1 MNADIDF
8 SSHFYYKKPAV
19 EVMFAG
25 PCWDYDKSFGC
36 SRKRDW
42 NDTILTADPSYICW
56 DLSLVSDEIYDEYL
70 HDTFGEFYEMLYRV
84 LNDNI
89 DQYYDRIHDSIVMDR
104 IRWDRGPS
112 RMYEDSDNDIRYLKL
127 FLNKRMD
134 HLAEECGVNERQ
146 GNMSLE
152 NESMHK
158 ITLHKENGEE
168 TLFVLDGTLL
178 NVTDLPSYDNR
189 IYDGY

>member
-1 MNADIDF
+1 
-8 SSHFYYKKPAV
+8 
-19 EVMFAG
+19 
-25 PCWDYDKSFGC
+25 
-36 SRKRDW
+36 
-42 NDTILTADPSYICW
+42 
-56 DLSLVSDEIYDEYL
+56 
-70 HDTFGEFYEMLYRV
+70 
-84 LNDNI
+84 
-89 DQYYDRIHDSIVMDR
+89 
-104 IRWDRGPS
+104 
-112 RMYEDSDNDIRYLKL
+112 MYEDSDNDIRYLKL

-134 HLAEECGVNERQ
+134 YLAEECGVNERQ

>member
-1 MNADIDF
+1 
-8 SSHFYYKKPAV
+8 
-19 EVMFAG
+19 
-25 PCWDYDKSFGC
+25 
-36 SRKRDW
+36 
-42 NDTILTADPSYICW
+42 
-56 DLSLVSDEIYDEYL
+56 
-70 HDTFGEFYEMLYRV
+70 
-84 LNDNI
+84 
-89 DQYYDRIHDSIVMDR
+89 
-104 IRWDRGPS
+104 
-112 RMYEDSDNDIRYLKL
+112 MYEDSDNDIRYLKL

-189 IYDGY
+189 IYDGWAFDFDGRYEPVLVDFPMDVAQLRILSSSRSVMLQNAGGISSG